1 MNQWAQNSGDTSS
14 GLTRSRGQIDGSKPA
29 ALVGEFHN
37 VYQMPDR
44 IRDAQPSTL
53 DYDRLNMRM
62 GLIAEEVAE
71 LFTAVYGQ
79 RAGVAV
85 AQAATTAVDEGVRDI
100 VETADALADLVYV
113 IYGMALESG
122 IDLDSILAEVHSS
135 NLSKLM
141 PDGSVKRR
149 EDGKVLKGPNFRQP
163 DIAAVLEERDR
174 AIAEGVADAN

>member
-1 MNQWAQNSGDTSS
+1 MNQSAQSSEDTS
-14 GLTRSRGQIDGSKPA
+14 GRNRSREQIDGSKPA
-29 ALVGEFHN
+29 VLVSEFHN

-44 IRDAQPSTL
+44 VRDEEPSTL
-53 DYDRLNMRM
+53 EYDRLDMRM
-62 GLIAEEVAE
+62 GLIAEEVSE

-79 RAGVAV
+79 RAGDAV
-85 AQAATTAVDEGVRDI
+85 AEAAAAVVDEGSRDI

-122 IDLDSILAEVHSS
+122 IDLDEVLAEVHSS

-163 DIAAVLEERDR
+163 DVAGVLEERDR
-174 AIAEGVADAN
+174 AVAEGAADDN

>member
-1 MNQWAQNSGDTSS
+1 MNQRAQSS
-14 GLTRSRGQIDGSKPA
+14 GNANSEPNRSREQIDGSRPA
-29 ALVGEFHN
+29 VLVGEFHN

-44 IRDAQPSTL
+44 VRDAEPSTL
-53 DYDRLNMRM
+53 DYDRLSMRM

-71 LFTAVYGQ
+71 LFTAVYG
-79 RAGVAV
+79 RKAGDAV
-85 AQAATTAVDEGVRDI
+85 AEVTEAVIDEGNRDI

-122 IDLDSILAEVHSS
+122 IDLDAVLAEVHSS

-163 DIAAVLEERDR
+163 DIAGVLEERDH
-174 AIAEGVADAN
+174 AVTEGVADDN